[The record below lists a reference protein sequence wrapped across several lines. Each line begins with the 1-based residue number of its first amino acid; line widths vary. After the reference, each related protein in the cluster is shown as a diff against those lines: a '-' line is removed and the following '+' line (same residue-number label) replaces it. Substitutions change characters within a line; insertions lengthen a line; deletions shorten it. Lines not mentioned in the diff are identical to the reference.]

1 MHMNRSFVVLACLLI
16 PLVQAR
22 SAFADK
28 AAELFTEG
36 SKAAEERNWGMC
48 RAKLIEAW
56 GIREHW
62 RIAANLGACELNLG
76 MYRDA
81 AEHLSS
87 GLRVLP
93 ADVEADT
100 RAELTALLDEA
111 STKIVTLTIKTD
123 PPDAEV
129 LLDGKSLG
137 RGPFEHPI
145 PIDARTYAIEI
156 RAEGRKPFKGTIEG
170 RAGQREAVDRRLES
184 LEAPAPPAVQTP
196 APALVAPPPPPRR
209 AAPPTVPIRRVAPDA
224 EGPSIVPLAIGS
236 AAAVVALGVSVG
248 LSIAAGDKA
257 DDARRTAQSLA
268 PSACDDPR
276 RSPAACK
283 ALKDARFASDS
294 LTSGAV
300 ASFLAGGA
308 FMLGTI
314 GLAVWDRRH
323 AGGGLAVRAAPAAGM
338 SGGGVTVSGSW

>member
-1 MHMNRSFVVLACLLI
+1 MNRSFVALACFLI

-28 AAELFTEG
+28 AADLFTEG
-36 SKAAEERNWGMC
+36 SKAAEERDWDMC

-56 GIREHW
+56 GLRQHW

-93 ADVEADT
+93 ADVGADT
-100 RAELTALLDEA
+100 RAELTVLLDEA

-137 RGPFEHPI
+137 RGPFERPML
-145 PIDARTYAIEI
+145 IDARTYAIEI
-156 RAEGRKPFKGTIEG
+156 RAEGRKPFRGTIEG
-170 RAGQREAVDRRLES
+170 RAGQSEAVDRRLDPV
-184 LEAPAPPAVQTP
+184 EAPPPAP
-196 APALVAPPPPPRR
+196 VAPPLPSRR

-224 EGPSIVPLAIGS
+224 EGPSIVPLVVGS
-236 AAAVVALGVSVG
+236 AAAVVALGMSVG
-248 LSIAAGDKA
+248 LSIAADGEA
-257 DDARRTAQSLA
+257 DDARVAAQGLG

-276 RSPAACK
+276 RNTAACK
-283 ALKDARFASDS
+283 ALEDALYASDA

-300 ASFLAGGA
+300 ASFVVGGA
-308 FMLGTI
+308 LMLGTI
-314 GLAVWDRRH
+314 GFAAWNQWRAR
-323 AGGGLAVRAAPAAGM
+323 GGPAVRAAPAIGM
-338 SGGGVTVSGSW
+338 SGGGVIVAGSW

>member
-1 MHMNRSFVVLACLLI
+1 MNRSFVALACFLI

-28 AAELFTEG
+28 AADLFTEG
-36 SKAAEERNWGMC
+36 SKAAEERDWDAC

-56 GIREHW
+56 GIRQHW

-93 ADVEADT
+93 ADVGADT

-111 STKIVTLTIKTD
+111 STKLVTLTFRTD
-123 PPDAEV
+123 PSDAEV

-137 RGPFEHPI
+137 RGPFERSI
-145 PIDARTYAIEI
+145 FLDARTYAIEI

-170 RAGQREAVDRRLES
+170 RAGQREAVDRRLEPV
-184 LEAPAPPAVQTP
+184 E
-196 APALVAPPPPPRR
+196 
-209 AAPPTVPIRRVAPDA
+209 AAPPEPAAPPRPSRRATPRTAPIPRVGPGAQ
-224 EGPSIVPLAIGS
+224 GPSIVPLVVVG
-236 AAAVVALGVSVG
+236 AAAAVALGVSVG
-248 LSIAAGDKA
+248 LSVAADGKA
-257 DDARRTAQSLA
+257 DEAQEAAKDLN

-276 RSPAACK
+276 RSTAACK
-283 ALKDARFASDS
+283 ALEGALSASDALS
-294 LTSGAV
+294 SGAV
-300 ASFLAGGA
+300 ASFAVGGA
-308 FMLGTI
+308 LMLGTI
-314 GLAVWDRRH
+314 GLAAWNLSHARR
-323 AGGGLAVRAAPAAGM
+323 GPAVRAAPAIGM
-338 SGGGVTVSGSW
+338 SLGGVTVAGSW

>member
-1 MHMNRSFVVLACLLI
+1 MHMNRWFVVLACLLI

-36 SKAAEERNWGMC
+36 SKAAEERNWGTC
-48 RAKLIEAW
+48 RAKLLEAW
-56 GIREHW
+56 ATREHW

-81 AEHLSS
+81 AEHISR

-93 ADVEADT
+93 ADVGADT
-100 RAELTALLDEA
+100 RAELTALLGEA

-129 LLDGKSLG
+129 LLDGRSLG

-145 PIDARTYAIEI
+145 PIEARTYAIEI
-156 RAEGRKPFKGTIEG
+156 RAAGREPFKGTIEG
-170 RAGQREAVDRRLES
+170 RAGQREAVDRRLDP
-184 LEAPAPPAVQTP
+184 LQAPAPPAVQTP
-196 APALVAPPPPPRR
+196 APVAPPPP
-209 AAPPTVPIRRVAPDA
+209 TVPIGRVAPDA
-224 EGPSIVPLAIGS
+224 QGPSIVPVAIGCAT
-236 AAAVVALGVSVG
+236 AAVALGVSVG
-248 LSIAAGDKA
+248 LSIAAGDMA
-257 DDARRTAQSLA
+257 DDARVAAQRLG
-268 PSACDDPR
+268 PSACGAR
-276 RSPAACK
+276 RSPAACE
-283 ALKDARFASDS
+283 ALEDARRASDS

-308 FMLGTI
+308 LMLGTI
-314 GLAVWDRRH
+314 GFAVLDRRH
-323 AGGGLAVRAAPAAGM
+323 AGGGPAVRAAPTAGM
-338 SGGGVTVSGSW
+338 SGGGVTVAGSW